1 MRELERDLPAT
12 TATTE
17 ADPASLAI
25 VGAGRVG
32 RSLAAALGADGAE
45 VRLLGRGEAVGRPG
59 AALLCVPDEAIA
71 DLAEALAAGA
81 EVPRFVGHT
90 SGAAGLDALVAAT
103 EAGAATFS
111 VHPLQT
117 FPDGATDLTGC
128 PCAISGSDDEALSYA
143 RALAERLGMRPF
155 EVDEHSRT
163 AYHAAASI
171 ASNFLV
177 ALEESAAGLLARVGV
192 DEAREL
198 LTPLVLRAA
207 ANWAELGPRA
217 LTGPIARGDSETV
230 RRHLVALREHAPELI
245 GLYEELAERAR
256 AVAAEQAPQRTG
268 AAPR

>member
-1 MRELERDLPAT
+1 MRELERELPAT
-12 TATTE
+12 TAAPE

-32 RSLAAALGADGAE
+32 RSIAVALGATGAE
-45 VRLLGRGEAVGRPG
+45 VRLLGRGEAAGRAD
-59 AALLCVPDEAIA
+59 AALLCVPDGSIAAAAEAIA
-71 DLAEALAAGA
+71 AAS

-90 SGAAGLDALVAAT
+90 SGASGLGVLAAAT

-117 FPDGATDLTGC
+117 FPDGVTDLSGC
-128 PCAISGSDDEALSYA
+128 PCAISGSGREALEFA

-155 EVDEHSRT
+155 EVDERSRA

-177 ALEESAAGLLARVGV
+177 ALEESAAGLLARAGV
-192 DEAREL
+192 DEPREL

-207 ANWAELGPRA
+207 ANWAELGPQA

-230 RRHLVALREHAPELI
+230 RRHLIALREHAPELI
-245 GLYEELAERAR
+245 GLYEALAERAR
-256 AVAAEQAPQRTG
+256 ATAAPQAPERAG

>member
-1 MRELERDLPAT
+1 MRELERDLPPQPPPPRPTRRRWRSSAPAESAVRSRPRSAP
-12 TATTE
+12 TARRCGCS
-17 ADPASLAI
+17 A
-25 VGAGRVG
+25 GARPSGGRALRCSAYPTRRSPISPR
-32 RSLAAALGADGAE
+32 RSLPP
-45 VRLLGRGEAVGRPG
+45 RRSR
-59 AALLCVPDEAIA
+59 
-71 DLAEALAAGA
+71 
-81 EVPRFVGHT
+81 RFVGHT
-90 SGAAGLDALVAAT
+90 SGAAGLDALAAAT

-155 EVDEHSRT
+155 EVDEQSRA

-198 LTPLVLRAA
+198 LTPFVLRAA